1 MELIGTGDSGD
12 TNTLPPEYEVTD
24 AKIRWREAR
33 QHPERIST
41 YIAQHDPGDWW
52 ESAVRVQT
60 NGGGR
65 DSNSSM
71 GARTL
76 GSNTVHR
83 VDSRRRTADSG
94 RLRDLARRD
103 LAERPFI
110 GWDGE
115 GYTTE
120 DGRHHYMLFGSSTGD
135 EISGES
141 LGTRECLDLLLE
153 VESRNPDSFHVIFA
167 GNYDVNMILKDV
179 PTSYLRR
186 LKETGM
192 VRWEGYSI
200 GYIKSKMFRVKR
212 GTVSVTLYDV
222 FTFFA
227 TSFVKALEEYIGAE
241 DEDVA
246 RIRSGKSQRSSFGYS
261 DLDSVREYFR
271 SELRYLV
278 RLCETLRSYLTTA
291 GIRLHKWHGPGA
303 VASAVLKSKKLK
315 RIPLIEEV
323 ATAAQH
329 AYTGGRF
336 EQFKIGTYEGPVWQY
351 DIRSAYPSAIATLP
365 RLGNDWRH
373 VEAPRDVQAFA
384 LYRVMYE
391 SDKRCVGLP
400 HPFAWRHRN
409 GAVFYPPMHGGT
421 WVWGIELQSAIR
433 HAPGKIRI
441 LEGWEYDDTGERPYA
456 WIAEMYQQRAD
467 WKAEGNAA
475 QLALKLAMNSIYGKL
490 AQQVG
495 WRLRDGVPVLPSF
508 HQLEYAGYITAH
520 ARAQL
525 YGAMMQCPD
534 ALIATETDAVYSM
547 KPLELVEGTGLGEW
561 EAKKYDGV
569 IYVQSGLYFSR
580 DGEAWKHRT
589 RGFGRGDIEIES
601 LARWLSQ
608 IHTANDAYTVPPF
621 RVSQTRFKTL
631 GTSLG
636 KEDWRTWVT
645 AEREISAGTPGGK
658 REHYGPLCIS
668 CETGRG
674 NLGSTM
680 HEMVPA
686 LSLRGVD
693 YTQPSQPFPL
703 EWVTGKVKDFGE
715 WDVFE
720 DEVYA

>member
-1 MELIGTGDSGD
+1 MTVELTGTGDSGG
-12 TNTLPPEYEVTD
+12 TNTPQYEYEEVE
-24 AKIRWREAR
+24 ANVRWREAR
-33 QHPERIST
+33 VHPERVQQYLVQHGGYSWDDTGRRFHST
-41 YIAQHDPGDWW
+41 G
-52 ESAVRVQT
+52 AV
-60 NGGGR
+60 
-65 DSNSSM
+65 
-71 GARTL
+71 
-76 GSNTVHR
+76 GSPQVNR
-83 VDSRRRTADSG
+83 VDGGQRQS

-115 GYTTE
+115 GYTTD
-120 DGRHHYMLFGSSTGD
+120 DGRHHYMLFGSSVGD
-135 EISGES
+135 EISSPS
-141 LGTRECLDLLLE
+141 LGTRECLDLLLS
-153 VESRNPDSFHVIFA
+153 VEQKYPDSFHVIFA
-167 GNYDVNMILKDV
+167 GNYDVNMMLKDM

-227 TSFVKALEEYIGAE
+227 TSFVKALEEYIGA
-241 DEDVA
+241 DDDDVR
-246 RIRSGKSQRSSFGYS
+246 RIREGKSQRSEFGYE
-261 DLDSVREYFR
+261 DLENVAEYFR
-271 SELRYLV
+271 AELRYLV
-278 RLCETLRSYLTTA
+278 RLCDTLRDYLTTA
-291 GIRLHKWHGPGA
+291 GIRLAKWHGPGA

-323 ATAAQH
+323 STAAQY

-365 RLGNDWRH
+365 RLGGEWRH
-373 VEAPRDVQAFA
+373 VDSPRDVQSFG
-384 LYRVMYE
+384 LYRCVYE
-391 SDKRCVGLP
+391 SAGRDVSLP

-409 GAVFYPPMHGGT
+409 GAVFYPPKHGGG
-421 WVWGIELQSAIR
+421 WIWGVELLSSMR
-433 HAPGKIRI
+433 HAPGEIRI
-441 LEGWEYDDTGERPYA
+441 LEGWEYNDSGERPYA
-456 WIAEMYQQRAD
+456 WIAEMYQQRVD
-467 WKAEGNAA
+467 WKEQGNAA

-520 ARAQL
+520 ARSQL
-525 YGAMMQCPD
+525 YAAMMQSPD

-547 KPLELVEGTGLGEW
+547 KPLELAVGKALGEW
-561 EAKKYDGV
+561 EEKRYDGV
-569 IYVQSGLYFSR
+569 IYVQSGLYFAR
-580 DGEAWKHRT
+580 DGDEWKHRT
-589 RGFGRGDIEIES
+589 RGFGRGDIEVERLRDW
-601 LARWLSQ
+601 LATMHS
-608 IHTANDAYTVPPF
+608 ADDAYTAEPF

-645 AEREISAGTPGGK
+645 TEREISAGTPGGK
-658 REHYGPLCIS
+658 REHFGPLCIS

-674 NLGSTM
+674 HLGSTM

-686 LSLRGVD
+686 LSLRGID

-703 EWVTGKVKDFGE
+703 EWVT
-715 WDVFE
+715 
-720 DEVYA
+720 